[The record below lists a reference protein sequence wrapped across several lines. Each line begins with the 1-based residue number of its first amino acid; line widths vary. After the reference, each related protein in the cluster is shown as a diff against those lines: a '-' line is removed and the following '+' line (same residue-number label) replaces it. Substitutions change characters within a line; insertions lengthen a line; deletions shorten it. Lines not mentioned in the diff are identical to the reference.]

1 MGTFTF
7 QAILVSFQKEIH
19 TMKKLIILL
28 LSFSVITSCA
38 QRKKENDV
46 AIKTSE
52 KRGYT
57 TEKIV
62 NNLNNPWGMT
72 WLPNGSML
80 ITEKAGSLI
89 HFSNGT
95 KTEIKN
101 VPEVYNR
108 GQGGLLDIELHPNYS
123 ENGWIYIT
131 YASSE
136 GDEEGGNTKLIRC
149 KLKNDS
155 LTSIEEL
162 YKATPN
168 TSRGQHFGSRIEFDN
183 EGYLYFSIGERGN
196 RDVNPQDITR
206 DGGKI
211 YRLNDDGTIPEDNPF
226 VNEKNAKKAIF
237 TYGNRNPQGMAKHPT
252 TGQIWTHEHGPK
264 GGDEI
269 NIVKK
274 GVNYGWPVISYGV
287 NYSGTKFTDITSKP
301 GMEQPIYYWVPSIAP
316 CGMDFVTGDRYPDWK
331 GHLLVGS
338 LKFNYVE
345 LVKLNGNEVVGRE
358 KIAQDI
364 GRVRNVKMG
373 PNGYIYIAVEGQ
385 GIFKVVPK

>member
-287 NYSGTKFTDITSKP
+287 NYSGTTFTDITSKP